1 MNPSKAAVGMTAAA
15 TASTIAPGIAAQAS
29 APVMGPGVAAVA
41 GAGSASTEPPSGRGL
56 QRLIQQVPGLTSL
69 LAPGGG
75 PPPIPQEPLA
85 PLPPPLLPP
94 PPGLPVA
101 PPNWFAYHVLNRLTY
116 GGTPNQLNLIASF
129 KTTAQ
134 AQQWATAFMKEQL
147 ELDPTKPW
155 PRNLHD
161 TSPLPPP
168 LPIQDIAAEQLLAQD
183 KADWRADTNDAAVLS
198 PSFSELQDHDLIRKM
213 HSRRQLTEKMVY
225 FWDNHFNTNYRT
237 HSKGQYELLENEAFR
252 SRAFGRFRDLL
263 LASGKSAAMMIYLNT
278 DVNVKEN
285 PNENYAREV
294 LELHTL
300 GVTSQGIPNGYSQA
314 DIVDAA
320 KAFTGWDNTPD
331 VRGGFRFVSSR
342 HSAGSKMVLGQTIP
356 FNGTMPT
363 EGEQVLAIA
372 AQHPS
377 TARHIAQKLCEYF
390 VSDNPSAALA
400 GEVAS
405 VFTDSG
411 GDIKKMLIA
420 IFTSSEFADVVNY
433 RGQIKTP
440 LEYVVGIYRNLGVWS
455 SRDPFRLRLI
465 AMGQSLYEFPP
476 PTGFKEQSV
485 EWLNTNVLFHAFSLA
500 YETTISGF
508 GYTIRYGSP
517 SSGGQIREWMMGLG
531 LKTEEEILGLLSNL
545 TTDRVVTAAEYQV
558 YLDTLRGG
566 LGSKSFD
573 LKDTSRE
580 YALDRTVAT
589 MLTNPRYLSQ

>member
-1 MNPSKAAVGMTAAA
+1 MTGSAAV
-15 TASTIAPGIAAQAS
+15 STIAPGMAAQS
-29 APVMGPGVAAVA
+29 PVSVMGTGMAAVA
-41 GAGSASTEPPSGRGL
+41 GTGSAEAQAPSGRGL
-56 QRLIQQVPGLTSL
+56 QRLIQQVPALTSL
-69 LAPGGG
+69 LAAPGG
-75 PPPIPQEPLA
+75 PPSIAQEPVA

-101 PPNWFAYHVLNRLTY
+101 PANWFAYHVLNRLTY

-129 KTTAQ
+129 KTPAE

-155 PRNLHD
+155 PANLHT
-161 TSPLPPP
+161 TSPLPTP
-168 LPIQDIAAEQLLAQD
+168 LPIQDILAEQLLAQD
-183 KADWRADTNDAAVLS
+183 KVDWRADTSDASILS

-213 HSRRQLTEKMVY
+213 HSRRQLKEKMAY

-252 SRAFGRFRDLL
+252 SRGFGTFRDLL

-300 GVTSQGIPNGYSQA
+300 GVTSQGTSNGYSQA

-320 KAFTGWDNTPD
+320 KTFTGWDNTPD

-342 HSAGSKMVLGQTIP
+342 HSAGSKLVLGQTIS
-356 FNGTMPT
+356 FNGAMPT

-372 AQHPS
+372 ARHPS
-377 TARHIAQKLCEYF
+377 TARHLAQKLCEYF
-390 VSDNPSAALA
+390 VSDNPSAALTA
-400 GEVAS
+400 EVAS

-420 IFTSSEFADVVNY
+420 IFTSSEFADVGNY

-476 PTGFKEQSV
+476 PTGFKEGSV

-517 SSGGQIREWMMGLG
+517 SSGGQILAWMRELG
-531 LKTEEEILGLLSNL
+531 LKTEEEILGLLANL

-566 LGSKSFD
+566 LSSKPFD